1 MSRVGLRLP
10 PKATIPSSEA
20 VSGEGKGVSLF
31 IKYII
36 LRMVDR
42 LRVQHEPREHFVLEE
57 CQKPVVE

>member
-1 MSRVGLRLP
+1 MRLP

-20 VSGEGKGVSLF
+20 VSGEGKGVSSF

-42 LRVQHEPREHFVLEE
+42 LRVQQELREYFVLEE
-57 CQKPVVE
+57 CQKPAVE